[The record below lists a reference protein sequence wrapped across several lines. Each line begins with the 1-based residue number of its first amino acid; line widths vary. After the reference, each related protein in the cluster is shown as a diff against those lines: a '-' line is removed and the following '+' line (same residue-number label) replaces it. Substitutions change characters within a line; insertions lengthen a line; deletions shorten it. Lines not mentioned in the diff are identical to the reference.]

1 MALPTNT
8 FATYEAVGNREDLS
22 DMIYRIDPTDTP
34 FMSGIEKEKATAVN
48 HEWQT
53 QALAPADNA
62 NAQLEGDDATT
73 NAVVPTVRLGN
84 IAQISDKVAR
94 VTGTQQAV
102 EHAGRDNELA
112 YQEMLKGLEL
122 KRDMET
128 ILGGTN
134 QAKTTG
140 NDTTA
145 RKTASVLS
153 WIKSNTAK
161 GSAGGA
167 ADPAAA
173 DGTGTRTD
181 GTQIA
186 FTEARLKSVL
196 NSIWTNGGKPDT
208 IMTGAFN
215 KQVFSTFTGRASPI
229 EETKSKKITAS
240 VDAYESDFGVLK
252 VVPNR
257 FIRAARRA
265 GAADGHVGGGLSQRP
280 QDGVGAAGQDR
291 RQRTP
296 ADPRRIR
303 PRGPQREGLRR
314 RVRQH
319 HVVVRC
325 RRSHTP
331 DGVMPA
337 QRREAR
343 LRAGCRGRPRLASA
357 RPKLGWPGQARP

>member
-22 DMIYRIDPTDTP
+22 DMIYRIDPTDCP
-34 FMSGIEKEKATAVN
+34 FMSGIEREKATAVN

-53 QALAPADNA
+53 QALAPADNT

-102 EHAGRDNELA
+102 QHAGRDNELA

-128 ILGGTN
+128 ILAGTN
-134 QAKTTG
+134 QAKNAG

-153 WIKSNTAK
+153 WIKSNTSK

-186 FTEARLKSVL
+186 FAEARLKTVL

-208 IMTGAFN
+208 VMTGAFN

-257 FIRAARRA
+257 FIRARDVLVLQMDMWAVAYLNGRKMVSIPLA
-265 GAADGHVGGGLSQRP
+265 KTGDSE
-280 QDGVGAAGQDR
+280 R
-291 RQRTP
+291 RQILAEYALVARNEKSS
-296 ADPRRIR
+296 
-303 PRGPQREGLRR
+303 G
-314 RVRQH
+314 
-319 HVVVRC
+319 
-325 RRSHTP
+325 
-331 DGVMPA
+331 GVFDNTT
-337 QRREAR
+337 
-343 LRAGCRGRPRLASA
+343 S
-357 RPKLGWPGQARP
+357 